1 MDNKMDNKKEQKE
14 NLMEKIVSLCKRR
27 GFIFQSSEIY
37 GGVGGIYDYG
47 PLGVELKNN
56 IKQYWWKKF
65 VSDREDMVGLDSG
78 IVMNPKVWE
87 ASGHVGG
94 FSDPLVECKACHK
107 RFRAD
112 QIKDNKCPD
121 CSGELTV
128 AKNFNLMLKTYL
140 GPAENTATPTYMRP
154 ETAQGIFVN
163 FKNIVESSR
172 IKIPF
177 GVGQIGKAFRNEITP
192 GNFTYRT
199 REFEQG
205 EIEYF
210 IKPDKAESEKQYRYW
225 IDEARDFYLEIGI
238 KKSSLTLREH
248 EKTELSHYSNGTTDI
263 EFDFP
268 FGTSELAG
276 IAQRTDFDL
285 SQHQQFSGK
294 SLEYFDE
301 ESGPS
306 TGSGQGKK
314 FIPYVVEPSMGID
327 RAILAVLCDAFDQS
341 DGNDGREK
349 GEVTLHL
356 SAKIAPIK
364 VAILP
369 LVKKDGLAE
378 KAKEIYKSTKSC
390 FTAYYDESGSIGR
403 RYRRQDEIGT
413 PFCITIDYDTL
424 KDNAVTIR
432 ERDSM
437 KQERIKISEVN
448 NYLFGH
454 ILE

>member
-1 MDNKMDNKKEQKE
+1 MEKDPSTSSGQAN
-14 NLMEKIVSLCKRR
+14 MEKIVSLCKRR

-56 IKQYWWKKF
+56 VKQYWWKKF
-65 VSDREDMVGLDSG
+65 VSDREDMIGLDSG
-78 IVMNPKVWE
+78 IIMNPKVWE

-94 FSDPLVECKACHK
+94 FSDPLVECKDCNK

-112 QIKDNKCPD
+112 QIKGDKCPD
-121 CSGELTV
+121 CGGELTE
-128 AKNFNLMLKTYL
+128 AKDFNLMLKTYL
-140 GPAENTATPTYMRP
+140 GPAENTATQTYMRP

-172 IKIPF
+172 IKVPF

-210 IKPDKAESEKQYRYW
+210 IKPDKAESEKQYKYW
-225 IDEARDFYLEIGI
+225 IGEVKAFYTEIGV
-238 KKSSLTLREH
+238 KETSLTLREH
-248 EKTELSHYSNGTTDI
+248 SKDELSHYSNGTTDI
-263 EFDFP
+263 EFNFP
-268 FGTSELAG
+268 FGISELAG

-294 SLEYFDE
+294 SMEYFDE
-301 ESGPS
+301 ESG
-306 TGSGQGKK
+306 KK
-314 FIPYVVEPSMGID
+314 FLPFVVEPSMGID
-327 RAILAVLCDAFDQS
+327 RATLAVLCDAFDES
-341 DGNDGREK
+341 DGTDGREK
-349 GEVTLHL
+349 GEITLHL
-356 SAKIAPIK
+356 APRIAPIK
-364 VAILP
+364 AAILP

-378 KAKEIYKSTKSC
+378 KAKEIYKVTKSC
-390 FTAYYDESGSIGR
+390 FPAYYDESGSIGR

-413 PFCITIDYDTL
+413 PFCITVDYDSL
-424 KDNAVTIR
+424 KDGAVTIR
-432 ERDSM
+432 QRDSM
-437 KQERIKISEVN
+437 KQERIKISEIN
-448 NYLFGH
+448 NYLFEH
-454 ILE
+454 ILK